1 MPEIITEIIYSIS
14 DILHELNVK
23 FFNIEIME
31 FTMQKIFEVLIE
43 SDKRKKEN
51 ENLKLTSDD

>member
-1 MPEIITEIIYSIS
+1 MPEIITEIIYAIS